1 MSGIL
6 VSFWAL
12 IALMGVGYLLA
23 RFGVTRPG
31 ADKALTS
38 LAFAGLMPALLFQTM
53 ANSDPAEVFSQGA
66 LANVLGAAILGV
78 VFILIARY
86 VLGMR
91 GGEVTIGAL
100 CSCYTNA
107 GNLGVAFLMAV
118 TGDASAAAPIFLFQ
132 LCVLVPISFAVLD
145 YQSGRP
151 GMTWMRTLL
160 GPFTNPPVLGVI
172 FGLIVA
178 LAGWNLPDVITKP
191 VGMLSDAAIPVV
203 LIAMGIS
210 WRGAQVPALKRESIP
225 LFLAVTLRCL
235 GGPAITFAL
244 GSLFGL
250 TESALLAATVAGAF
264 PTANNVFVYAH
275 RFNTGVT
282 LARDAVLIST
292 FVSLA
297 VILIITA
304 LFHI

>member
-1 MSGIL
+1 M
-6 VSFWAL
+6 
-12 IALMGVGYLLA
+12 
-23 RFGVTRPG
+23 
-31 ADKALTS
+31 
-38 LAFAGLMPALLFQTM
+38 
-53 ANSDPAEVFSQGA
+53 
-66 LANVLGAAILGV
+66 
-78 VFILIARY
+78 
-86 VLGMR
+86 
-91 GGEVTIGAL
+91 
-100 CSCYTNA
+100 
-107 GNLGVAFLMAV
+107 
-118 TGDASAAAPIFLFQ
+118 
-132 LCVLVPISFAVLD
+132 
-145 YQSGRP
+145 
-151 GMTWMRTLL
+151 
-160 GPFTNPPVLGVI
+160 
-172 FGLIVA
+172 
-178 LAGWNLPDVITKP
+178 
-191 VGMLSDAAIPVV
+191 
-203 LIAMGIS
+203 
-210 WRGAQVPALKRESIP
+210 PALKRESIP